1 MKWKLDK
8 RMWLLLAATLL
19 GVLLIMAGNAMR
31 EHGSGEQ
38 IQIKPEEHPAKGSD
52 PKLSLMTGQEEFL
65 AAKLRDMLVRVE
77 GAGEVQ
83 VVVTL
88 SSSTRASYAVNAST
102 GRKTT
107 EEKDQGG
114 GSRVINEE
122 SDSGQLVLVRGTGLE
137 APVVEQESAAVVAGV
152 LVVARGAADPLV
164 KTRLFRAV
172 ETGLGV
178 EPHKILVLPMEGGGE
193 K

>member
-1 MKWKLDK
+1 MNWKMDK
-8 RMWLLLAATLL
+8 RMWFLLAATLL
-19 GVLLIMAGNAMR
+19 GVLLITAGNAMR
-31 EHGSGEQ
+31 EHGQGEQ
-38 IQIKPEEHPAKGSD
+38 APVRVDEHTVKGAD
-52 PKLSLMTGQEEFL
+52 PQLTLMTAQEESL
-65 AAKLRDMLVRVE
+65 AGKLRDMLVRVE

-88 SSSTRASYAVNAST
+88 STSTRSSYAVNAST

-114 GSRVINEE
+114 GTRVINEE
-122 SDSGQLVLVRGTGLE
+122 TDSGQLVLVRGTGLE
-137 APVVEQESAAVVAGV
+137 TPVVEQESAAVVAGV
-152 LVVARGAADPLV
+152 LVVARGATDPLV

-172 ETGLGV
+172 ETGLGI
-178 EPHKILVLPMEGGGE
+178 EPHKILVLPMEGGGG

>member
-1 MKWKLDK
+1 MNWKVDK

-19 GVLLIMAGNAMR
+19 GVLLITAGNAMR
-31 EHGSGEQ
+31 EHGSEEQ
-38 IQIKPEEHPAKGSD
+38 VPVRAEEHPVKGTD
-52 PKLSLMTGQEEFL
+52 PSLMTGQEELL

-122 SDSGQLVLVRGTGLE
+122 NDSGQLVLIKGTGSE
-137 APVVEQESAAVVAGV
+137 TPVVEQESAAVVAGV